1 MTAENEEK
9 QNTEKL
15 WEVGEKHAKAFVH
28 FINLKKLGT
37 CILVV
42 FRYCNLKLITKNLQ
56 PKNKSLDEK
65 DSNIAKE
72 QSQQEEELRKAE
84 TLYCEA
90 NSRLQNAIRAK
101 DMNEMTVV
109 QGLMDVASK
118 KMESARRKLE
128 NCRKNQVMIGA
139 KRRIYKLLMLSLY
152 YWLKVE

>member
-15 WEVGEKHAKAFVH
+15 WEVGEKHAKAFV
-28 FINLKKLGT
+28 
-37 CILVV
+37 VV
-42 FRYCNLKLITKNLQ
+42 FRYCNLKLITKYLQ

-90 NSRLQNAIRAK
+90 NSRLKNAIRTK
-101 DMNEMTVV
+101 VMNEMTVV
-109 QGLMDVASK
+109 QGLMAVASK